1 VVKVLLVYFHNKDDL
16 QHIPIGLLDIA
27 TCLEKNNIPVKIINY
42 IKNFEE
48 DLTIEEYKILDEDLK
63 DVVCVGFSVLT
74 TQIQRSLV
82 LSKYLKKIN
91 SKLSI
96 VWGGVHPTLFPKAVC
111 SNENVDFVVVNEG
124 EMPFVELVQM
134 LITKKNDFSKIKSL
148 VYKKNGV
155 VIQNLPAPLLDFV
168 NSPIPNYDLVD
179 DFIKKYSYYYFQGKK
194 YKFVEVHSGRGCPYR
209 CTFCLNDILFG
220 KTRRSRSVESIIE
233 EIKLLKERYNGTFIK
248 LRDENFFMIK
258 KYVENF
264 CDALEKE
271 NLHIKWW
278 TSARASFFDNAT
290 PELMLK
296 LKKSGCFHLLIGAE
310 SGSDKI
316 LKQIKKDITP
326 KQLIKSA
333 KVCVK
338 YGIVPNYSFMT
349 GFSNEDVIDIKAT
362 LKLMRRLKRISPYV
376 NITGPHLLR
385 PYPGGVLYDEL
396 KENYSDFFKN
406 KTLEQWATSEKFSEV
421 YLKPADLPW
430 IKDPKLIEVIVNYAP
445 RMFNS
450 LVRVPFYVKF
460 MGDLKSFAYFIGVYW
475 FLSSKK
481 KIVRRSALMY
491 LHFIDIIKNNLRS
504 YFKGYVNVLK

>member
-1 VVKVLLVYFHNKDDL
+1 MYDVLLVYFHNKDDL
-16 QHIPIGLLDIA
+16 QHIPLGLLYIA
-27 TCLEKNNIPVKIINY
+27 TYLEKTNYSVKIINY
-42 IKNFEE
+42 VKGYDE
-48 DLTIEEYKILDEDLK
+48 DLTFEEKKELDQDLK
-63 DVVCVGFSVLT
+63 NSICIGFSVTT
-74 TQIQRSLV
+74 TQIQRSLA
-82 LSKYLKKIN
+82 LSKYIKNRFSNI
-91 SKLSI
+91 SI
-96 VWGGVHPTLFPKAVC
+96 VWGGVHPTLFPLVTC
-111 SNENVDFVVVNEG
+111 ENENVDFVIVNEG
-124 EMPFVELVQM
+124 EVPFVELVKA
-134 LITKKNDFSKIKSL
+134 LKSKKDFSKIHGL
-148 VYKKNGV
+148 VYKKNGKV
-155 VIQNLPAPLLDFV
+155 VQNLSPSLLDFV

-194 YKFVEVHSGRGCPYR
+194 YKFVEVHTGRGCPYR

-233 EIKLLKERYNGTFIK
+233 EIKLLKQKYNGTFIK

-264 CDALEKE
+264 CDALINE

-349 GFSNEDVIDIKAT
+349 GFPNEDVIDIKAT

-396 KENYSDFFKN
+396 KESYSDFFKN

-430 IKDPKLIEVIVNYAP
+430 VKDPKLIEVIVNYAP

-491 LHFIDIIKNNLRS
+491 LHLLDDVKNEFRR
-504 YFKGYVNVLK
+504 FFRGYVNLG

>member
-1 VVKVLLVYFHNKDDL
+1 MYDVLLVYFHNKDDL
-16 QHIPIGLLDIA
+16 QHIPLGLLYIA
-27 TCLEKNNIPVKIINY
+27 TYLEKTNYSVKIINY
-42 IKNFEE
+42 VKGYDE
-48 DLTIEEYKILDEDLK
+48 DLTFEEKKELDQDLK
-63 DVVCVGFSVLT
+63 NSICIGFSVTT
-74 TQIQRSLV
+74 TQIQRSLA
-82 LSKYLKKIN
+82 LSKYIKNRFSNI
-91 SKLSI
+91 SI
-96 VWGGVHPTLFPKAVC
+96 VWGGVHPTLFPLVTC
-111 SNENVDFVVVNEG
+111 ENENVDFVIVNEG
-124 EMPFVELVQM
+124 EVLFVELVKA
-134 LITKKNDFSKIKSL
+134 LKSKKDFSKIHGL
-148 VYKKNGV
+148 VYKKNGKV
-155 VIQNLPAPLLDFV
+155 VQNLSPSLLDFV

-194 YKFVEVHSGRGCPYR
+194 YKFVEVHTGRGCPYR

-233 EIKLLKERYNGTFIK
+233 EIKLLKQKYNGTFIK
-248 LRDENFFMIK
+248 LRDENFFMIR

-264 CDALEKE
+264 CDALINE
-271 NLHIKWW
+271 NLQIKWW

-349 GFSNEDVIDIKAT
+349 GFPNEDVIDIKAT
-362 LKLMRRLKRISPYV
+362 LKLMRRLKRISLYV

-430 IKDPKLIEVIVNYAP
+430 VKDPKLIEVIVNYAP

-491 LHFIDIIKNNLRS
+491 LHLLDDVKNEFRR
-504 YFKGYVNVLK
+504 FFRGYVNLG